1 MNFRVF
7 NKDVPLHIL
16 LFVAG
21 ETVLIFGAVLLA
33 AFLRLG
39 SLEASILSK
48 EVLEKS
54 LLIVAACQISIY
66 YNDLYNLRTFVTP
79 LETALRLIKAI
90 GIACICLALVCY
102 LFPSIMIG
110 SAVFFTS
117 LFFLVLFISL
127 WRLLYYFVLK
137 NRMLSERLLIF
148 GSGYLTRQVVN
159 EIMDRPDSGYEIAGV
174 IRENNSKVEGLVPRV
189 PVFNMIGT
197 LYDLATKLNAKKI
210 VVAMDEKR
218 GTLPTAD
225 LLYCKMKGMT
235 IVEGETLYEEL
246 TGKLFVERLNPS
258 WLIFSEGF
266 RKSSFTR
273 FSKRLTGS
281 VLAATCLI
289 LTLPMAIFAIIA
301 IKLDSPGPVFFRQTR
316 LGEDGKTFQILK
328 FRSMI
333 HDAERVSGPRW
344 ATEEDERITRVG
356 RVLRKYR
363 LDELPQMWNVLKG
376 DMSFV
381 GPRPE
386 RPEFVESLSKQI
398 PYYSE
403 RHTVKPGIT
412 GWAQVCYR
420 YGASVND
427 SLEKLK
433 YDLFYVK
440 NMSMTFDLL
449 IVIKTIKIVLLQTGA
464 R

>member
-16 LFVAG
+16 LFIAG
-21 ETVLIFGAVLLA
+21 ETVLIYGAVLLS

-39 SLEASILSK
+39 SLEASILSGQ
-48 EVLEKS
+48 VLRKS
-54 LLIVAACQISIY
+54 ILITAACQISIY
-66 YNDLYNLRTFVTP
+66 YSDLYNLKAFVTP
-79 LETALRLIKAI
+79 LETALQLTKAI
-90 GIACICLALVCY
+90 GIACISLAIIYY
-102 LFPSIMIG
+102 LFPSLLIG
-110 SAVFFTS
+110 SGVFFVA
-117 LFFLVLFISL
+117 LIFLVLFLSL
-127 WRLLYYFVLK
+127 WRLLYYFILK
-137 NRMLSERLLIF
+137 NRILSEKLLIY
-148 GSGYLTRQVVN
+148 GSGHLTRQVVN

-174 IRENNSKVEGLVPRV
+174 IRQNNSKIEGLVPSV
-189 PVFNMIGT
+189 PLISMNGS
-197 LYDLATKLNAKKI
+197 LYDLTTKLNAKKI
-210 VVAMDEKR
+210 VVTMDEKR

-225 LLYCKMKGMT
+225 LLCCKMKGVT

-266 RKSSFTR
+266 RKSPLTR

-281 VLAATCLI
+281 VLAAFCI
-289 LTLPMAIFAIIA
+289 IITLPLAILAMIT
-301 IKLDSPGPVFFRQTR
+301 IKLDSPGPIFFRQTR
-316 LGEDGKTFQILK
+316 LGEDGRTFQILK

-333 HDAERVSGPRW
+333 NNAEGVSGPRW
-344 ATEEDERITRVG
+344 ATEKDERITRVG
-356 RVLRKYR
+356 AILRKYR

-386 RPEFVESLSKQI
+386 RPEFVKSLSKQI

-420 YGASVND
+420 YGSSVD
-427 SLEKLK
+427 DALEKLK

-449 IVIKTIKIVLLQTGA
+449 IMLRTIKIVLMQTGA